1 MTRHVLTVDLR
12 DDPAA
17 IAAYR
22 EHHRAVWPEVLESL
36 RRSGVEQMDIHLL
49 GRRLVM
55 IVELGDGVDYKRAF
69 ASHVASSPRVAE
81 WERLMKSLQEP
92 SSDAAPGEWWA
103 VMEPVFHFQS
113 ATDSAPQSAIQSAIK
128 SEI

>member
-1 MTRHVLTVDLR
+1 MSRLLLTVNLK

-22 EHHRAVWPEVLESL
+22 EHHRHVWPEVTASL
-36 RRSGVEQMDIHLL
+36 ARAGVANMDIHLL

-55 IVELGDGVDYKRAF
+55 IVELADGLDFKRVF
-69 ASHVASSPRVAE
+69 AAHVASSARVAE